1 MRGSRYTNVRM
12 GSTNVIPGSSY
23 LSAANPIFSMS
34 PSDAGFRENAKNS
47 SIAADK
53 PAGGS
58 SSGMSSSTILIVED
72 DVPLGKFLSRALKL
86 KLFAVEITLDGEEA
100 WEALQKSH
108 YDLVILDLNLP
119 KLDGMALLAR
129 ARQIRPGLRM
139 LVLTARNRTE
149 DLVLALEQGADDCL
163 IKPFSFLELLARVR
177 GLLRRDAAPPMHSSK
192 VGNLIVNREEHR
204 VMRGQRLI
212 DLTPREFAILECLM
226 NNAGKAVSRVTLMQ
240 EVWNIPFDPTTNVV
254 DVYMKYLRD
263 KIDIEGEVK
272 LLRTVRG
279 IGYGLDMRVEGHTDD
294 VPIHNAQFASNWE
307 LSTARAMA
315 VAMMLVNES
324 GVDPERMSI
333 AAYGQYRPA
342 ASNDTPEGRRANR
355 RVDIVVVSTA
365 TPARAPLEVPGLPV
379 AAQQPAKNP

>member
-1 MRGSRYTNVRM
+1 MSNPELPTAIGSSNSARMPASLTSLQKPRYGGPPLENSTRKPVLMRGSRYTNVRM

-23 LSAANPIFSMS
+23 LSAANPIFSMNP
-34 PSDAGFRENAKNS
+34 PSAGSLENANAS
-47 SIAADK
+47 SAAADK

-58 SSGMSSSTILIVED
+58 SSGSNSSTILIVED
-72 DVPLGKFLSRALKL
+72 DVSLGKFLSRALKL
-86 KLFAVEITLDGEEA
+86 KLFAVEITLDGEAA
-100 WEALQKSH
+100 WEALQRSH

-129 ARQIRPGLRM
+129 ARQIRPGPRM

-177 GLLRRDAAPPMHSSK
+177 GLLRRDATPPLNSSR
-192 VGNLIVNREEHR
+192 VGDLIVNREEHR

-279 IGYGLDMRVEGHTDD
+279 IGYTLR
-294 VPIHNAQFASNWE
+294 
-307 LSTARAMA
+307 
-315 VAMMLVNES
+315 
-324 GVDPERMSI
+324 
-333 AAYGQYRPA
+333 
-342 ASNDTPEGRRANR
+342 ND
-355 RVDIVVVSTA
+355 
-365 TPARAPLEVPGLPV
+365 
-379 AAQQPAKNP
+379 